1 MIDDEDEMQSNNNSE
16 HISNQAFDINGV
28 NNKRYSEMLDQERD
42 PMVGVFNKKQ
52 AGQGKALDMKRLDFL
67 KLNYQQN
74 IDRMTKEM
82 LDQAKQSE
90 FGKEVLKGSDL
101 KDHQYI
107 ADIAVA
113 KISKNLALLQ
123 ELEQPGKVDSKLT
136 STSNKSSQRGPQ

>member
-1 MIDDEDEMQSNNNSE
+1 
-16 HISNQAFDINGV
+16 
-28 NNKRYSEMLDQERD
+28 
-42 PMVGVFNKKQ
+42 
-52 AGQGKALDMKRLDFL
+52 
-67 KLNYQQN
+67 
-74 IDRMTKEM
+74 MTKEM

-136 STSNKSSQRGPQ
+136 STSNKSS